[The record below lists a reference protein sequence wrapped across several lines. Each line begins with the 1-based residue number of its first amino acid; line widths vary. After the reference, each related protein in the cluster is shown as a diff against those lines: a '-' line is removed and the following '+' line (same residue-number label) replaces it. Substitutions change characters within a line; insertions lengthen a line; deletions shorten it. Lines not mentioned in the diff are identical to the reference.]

1 MINRNWPGIG
11 LHYDLT
17 RVDDATKR
25 GGVWTIDAYSTALLQ
40 EQFDTRSPRSL
51 LRDLRNRGA
60 LTPESVGQCTCTL
73 YADGEIIVS
82 NRHTLEPVLVL
93 TIEV

>member
-1 MINRNWPGIG
+1 MIKRDWPGIG

-17 RVDDATKR
+17 RVDDATMHN
-25 GGVWTIDAYSTALLQ
+25 GEWVIQAYSTALMQ

-51 LRDLRNRGA
+51 LRDLRNRHA

-73 YADGEIIVS
+73 YADGEIVIS

-93 TIEV
+93 TVEV